1 MASYSKVLKSSLKE
15 FGLGVATY
23 GKRSTGSDG
32 DETPETD
39 DKFQDFPY
47 IEDPKPFITNRAIE
61 QVIYEQ
67 EPEAVASTNQ
77 AAPNQ
82 AVPGGGDMTDPGGY
96 GGNMGGDLG
105 AIGGIPG
112 MDQPEPLT
120 STEIGRVYEMK
131 KIYSRLTSVESFLTE
146 TEGASKPLLNLRKY
160 VSQGIDLFE
169 VVITNFT
176 QFKDKIDPIIVTFYE
191 FIDMVYETLRKYY
204 KNESRRETSRPDNG
218 S

>member
-15 FGLGVATY
+15 FGLGAAPY
-23 GKRSTGSDG
+23 GKRSIGSDG

-61 QVIYEQ
+61 QFIYEQ
-67 EPEAVASTNQ
+67 EPEAVAP
-77 AAPNQ
+77 PNQ

-96 GGNMGGDLG
+96 GGDMGGDLG
-105 AIGGIPG
+105 AMGGLGGIPG

-146 TEGASKPLLNLRKY
+146 TEGSDTPLLYLRKY
-160 VSQGIDLFE
+160 VSQAINLFE

-176 QFKDKIDPIIVTFYE
+176 QFKDKIDPVIVTFYE

-204 KNESRRETSRPDNG
+204 KNQSRRETASLDNG